1 MLNSC
6 FLKENYFHKGIT
18 EILMLVIVD
27 IFIPLFGMVLKD
39 LKTEELM
46 VIWAATQRQMSKG
59 LR

>member
-46 VIWAATQRQMSKG
+46 VI
-59 LR
+59 